1 MDPIS
6 GKVIADVAWHAVKRT
21 VAVVLVLSVIVG
33 IPWVAYEK
41 GKTKGYS
48 LCHKDKSTYT
58 GENIT
63 VFEGEK
69 KPLFLGMKLGKIGLG
84 LIWDRNK

>member
-21 VAVVLVLSVIVG
+21 VAVVVVLAVIVG

-48 LCHKDKSTYT
+48 LCAKDRPTYGNVGT
-58 GENIT
+58 VNQADPKDVPVTLVRIT
-63 VFEGEK
+63 KVGFVWFRK
-69 KPLFLGMKLGKIGLG
+69 
-84 LIWDRNK
+84 